1 MKKQIIILFYVLF
14 LNSTHSLYSQN
25 AIEIAKKT
33 FPSTVSIVALDKFK
47 QPISLGSGF
56 VVDNGKVITNVHV
69 MRGAVYGE
77 IIEDQS
83 KKTHKIE
90 GYLVIDKINDL
101 ILLSVPT
108 LEVNKLEL
116 SEITPEI
123 GEKIYAIGNPKGLSG
138 TISEGI
144 VSGIRKI
151 ENNDLIQITAPI
163 SPGSS
168 GGPILNNVGEVIAV
182 SVASLTSGQNL
193 NFAIP
198 AKYINIILSKKS
210 NNLTKLN
217 IPIAN
222 LTISKTK
229 SADIKEGVYF
239 SDIKWKSG
247 GYTSRVF
254 DQYLNSISISNS
266 TENSIC
272 SIDIVAIVYKNNLPI
287 DYFEFTM
294 FPDQQYGNEDLG
306 FGPIKPFLGKTI
318 TLEDRTHWTFH
329 CRTKNDFMFNKNED
343 EKVVFRILNYKIIE

>member
-1 MKKQIIILFYVLF
+1 MKKNIFKLFLVLF
-14 LNSTHSLYSQN
+14 SISTHSIFSQN

-56 VVDNGKVITNVHV
+56 VVDKGKVITNVHV
-69 MRGAVYGE
+69 MKGAVYGE

-90 GYLVIDKINDL
+90 GFLVIDKINDL

-108 LEVNKLEL
+108 LEVSKLEL

-144 VSGIRKI
+144 VSGIRNI

-168 GGPILNNVGEVIAV
+168 GGPILNNDGEVIAV

-198 AKYINIILSKKS
+198 SKYVNKLIFNNKNII
-210 NNLTKLN
+210 NKLN
-217 IPIAN
+217 IPIVN
-222 LTISKTK
+222 NIVN
-229 SADIKEGVYF
+229 SAKKEAVKEAVF
-239 SDIKWKSG
+239 ISDIVWRTDDYPVQGSFEQQLK
-247 GYTSRVF
+247 RM
-254 DQYLNSISISNS
+254 SITNN
-266 TENSIC
+266 TENLIGDVK
-272 SIDIVAIVYKNNLPI
+272 ILIIILKNNLPV
-287 DYFEFTM
+287 DYIETTLFQGS
-294 FPDQQYGNEDLG
+294 DS
-306 FGPIKPFLGKTI
+306 IKPFLGRTI
-318 TLEDRTHWTFH
+318 S
-329 CRTKNDFMFNKNED
+329 NDDSNSSNRYYMQYNDITVYKDKNE
-343 EKVVFRILNYKIIE
+343 KVIFRILDYKIIE

>member
-69 MRGAVYGE
+69 MRGAVYGQ
-77 IIEDQS
+77 IIEDKS
-83 KKTHKIE
+83 NKTHKIE

-108 LEVNKLEL
+108 LEVDKLEL

-168 GGPILNNVGEVIAV
+168 GGPILNNEGEVIAV

-198 AKYINIILSKKS
+198 SKYVNKLMLNNKNII
-210 NNLTKLN
+210 NKLN
-217 IPIAN
+217 IPIVN
-222 LTISKTK
+222 NIVN
-229 SADIKEGVYF
+229 SAKKEVVKEAVF
-239 SDIKWKSG
+239 ISDIVWRTDDYPVQGNFEQQLK
-247 GYTSRVF
+247 R
-254 DQYLNSISISNS
+254 ISITNN
-266 TENSIC
+266 TENLIGDVN
-272 SIDIVAIVYKNNLPI
+272 ILIIILKNNLPV
-287 DYFEFTM
+287 DYIETTLFKGS
-294 FPDQQYGNEDLG
+294 DS
-306 FGPIKPFLGKTI
+306 IKPFLGRTI
-318 TLEDRTHWTFH
+318 SNHDSNSSNRYFMQY
-329 CRTKNDFMFNKNED
+329 NDITIYKDKNE
-343 EKVVFRILNYKIIE
+343 KVIFRILDYKIIE

>member
-1 MKKQIIILFYVLF
+1 MKKNILKLLPVLF
-14 LNSTHSLYSQN
+14 LISTISSYSQN

-69 MRGAVYGE
+69 MKGAVYGE
-77 IIEDQS
+77 IIEDQT

-90 GYLVIDKINDL
+90 GYLAIDKINDL

-108 LEVNKLEL
+108 LEVDKLAL
-116 SEITPEI
+116 SEKTPEI

-168 GGPILNNVGEVIAV
+168 GGPIINNNGEVIAV

-198 AKYINIILSKKS
+198 AKYVNNILSKNL
-210 NNLTKLN
+210 NNITKLN
-217 IPIAN
+217 IPTVN
-222 LTISKTK
+222 TTSPKTK
-229 SADIKEGVYF
+229 STNIKEGVYV
-239 SDIKWKSG
+239 SDIVWINRDR
-247 GYTSRVF
+247 YNPTF
-254 DQYLNSISISNS
+254 EQYLSRFSITNN
-266 TENSIC
+266 TENEIGDLSI
-272 SIDIVAIVYKNNLPI
+272 IAIVLKNNTPI
-287 DYFEFTM
+287 DYFEFKL
-294 FPDQQYGNEDLG
+294 FQGENS
-306 FGPIKPFLGKTI
+306 IKPFLGKTI
-318 TLEDRTHWTFH
+318 VNEYYATDKRYYISYNDIN
-329 CRTKNDFMFNKNED
+329 CDKNNN
-343 EKVVFRILNYKIIE
+343 EKVVFRILDYKIIE